1 MSEDRCIRWERPY
14 ASTGWGEDDDFPD
27 RVMLVERRHGWQTT
41 APPTSQEDIFA
52 DAAVAA
58 RVGRSLEKNPFN
70 YLASVYLC
78 HDRVAET
85 AWHYNVVRRDV
96 RRNEEGRFTKIGVR
110 GGQRCAPSVST
121 LRSCKRNLDRDLVR
135 SPPHLRIGLR
145 TYTDTIAPT
154 GSWECT
160 EYDDE

>member
-1 MSEDRCIRWERPY
+1 MGKDRCIRWERPY
-14 ASTGWGEDDDFPD
+14 ASMGWGEDDDFPD
-27 RVMLVERRHGWQTT
+27 RLVSVVRQGGWQTT

-52 DAAVAA
+52 DAAIAA

-70 YLASVYLC
+70 YLASVY
-78 HDRVAET
+78 RRST
-85 AWHYNVVRRDV
+85 WTGWHYNVVRI
-96 RRNEEGRFTKIGVR
+96 EGSEDAGWRKRGVR
-110 GGQRCAPSVST
+110 GGQPCEPSVST
-121 LRSCKRNLDRDLVR
+121 VRSCKRNLDRDLVR
-135 SPPHLRIGLR
+135 SPPRLRIGLR